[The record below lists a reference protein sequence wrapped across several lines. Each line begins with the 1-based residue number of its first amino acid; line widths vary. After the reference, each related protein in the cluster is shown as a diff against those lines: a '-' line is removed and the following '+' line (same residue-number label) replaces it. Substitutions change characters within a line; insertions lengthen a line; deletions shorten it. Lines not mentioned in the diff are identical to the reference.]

1 MAKPQAC
8 PCQSGLSYLACC
20 APLHE
25 GAHASNA
32 EALMRSRYSAY
43 SLGLESYLLETWH
56 PNTRPTSLNLQDD
69 PALKWL
75 GLSIKQSKQ
84 LSDNSAIVEFVARY
98 KIGGAKAER
107 MHEISKFELLERW
120 YYLEAISSMP

>member
-1 MAKPQAC
+1 
-8 PCQSGLSYLACC
+8 
-20 APLHE
+20 
-25 GAHASNA
+25 
-32 EALMRSRYSAY
+32 MRSRYSAY

-84 LSDNSAIVEFVARY
+84 LSDNSAIV
-98 KIGGAKAER
+98 
-107 MHEISKFELLERW
+107 
-120 YYLEAISSMP
+120 